1 MFSGH
6 MRSYFYDRLLIFMLI
21 SIFIIM
27 SSRIAVHLLS
37 NFLVL
42 TNVID
47 TSDKVTAHG
56 GKVTVHITNGQ
67 PKVYT
72 SKQ

>member
-1 MFSGH
+1 
-6 MRSYFYDRLLIFMLI
+6 
-21 SIFIIM
+21 M